1 MEINEVNCN
10 TTSSEY
16 SENGEGASIWT
27 KIIGLAMYFIGCLGI
42 ILFYGIIHYEK
53 FGQDSKKRSFPGIMV
68 QKVKKCHTI
77 KEFFLFR
84 SHFYF

>member
-1 MEINEVNCN
+1 MEINEENC

-16 SENGEGASIWT
+16 SENGEGASICT

-53 FGQDSKKRSFPGIMV
+53 FGQDSKKRSFPGKYYGTKSSKMP
-68 QKVKKCHTI
+68 
-77 KEFFLFR
+77 
-84 SHFYF
+84 YY

>member
-1 MEINEVNCN
+1 MEINEVNC

-16 SENGEGASIWT
+16 SETNAGAGIWT

-53 FGQDSKKRSFPGIMV
+53 FGQDSKKRSFPGKYYGTKSSKMP
-68 QKVKKCHTI
+68 
-77 KEFFLFR
+77 
-84 SHFYF
+84 S

>member
-1 MEINEVNCN
+1 MEINEVNC

-53 FGQDSKKRSFPGIMV
+53 FGQDSKKRSFPGINYGTKSSKMP
-68 QKVKKCHTI
+68 
-77 KEFFLFR
+77 
-84 SHFYF
+84 YY